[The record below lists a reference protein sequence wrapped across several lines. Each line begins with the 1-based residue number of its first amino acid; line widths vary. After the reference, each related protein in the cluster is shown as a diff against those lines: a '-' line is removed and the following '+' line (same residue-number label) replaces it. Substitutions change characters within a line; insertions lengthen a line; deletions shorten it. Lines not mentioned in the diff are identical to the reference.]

1 MRKKYDYPFSGIDTR
16 DLSGLAFLG
25 CGRAAMP
32 EAIADMGGRGTPH
45 DLLQI
50 RTALLTRSDLTL
62 NDGIPPSPGRR
73 ATALLLSLPPL

>member
-1 MRKKYDYPFSGIDTR
+1 MVFFSGIDTR

-25 CGRAAMP
+25 GGRAAMP
-32 EAIADMGGRGTPH
+32 EAIADMGGRGT
-45 DLLQI
+45 
-50 RTALLTRSDLTL
+50 RTNFYKSGLPCSMTSSDLTL